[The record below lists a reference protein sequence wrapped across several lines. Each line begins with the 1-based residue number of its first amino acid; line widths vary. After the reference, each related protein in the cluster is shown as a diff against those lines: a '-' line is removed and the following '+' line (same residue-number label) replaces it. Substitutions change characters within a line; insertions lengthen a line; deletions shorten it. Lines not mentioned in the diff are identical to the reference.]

1 VSRKFLIVIPLLIGM
16 LLFGFLKP
24 PQVQASGE
32 NWLAGFSY
40 RKAITI
46 DHTKIDADLT
56 DYPTLVKLNSSNF
69 DFAKAQANGQDV
81 RFTDS
86 GGQTLLSY
94 DREKHDAVG
103 QAAIYWVKI
112 PSVSS
117 STDTVFYVYYGN
129 ISATDGE
136 DQNNVWDASTVM
148 VQHLNETSGTHFD
161 ATANG
166 NNGTAYN
173 GITQGVAGQIDG
185 ADDFPGTNS
194 YIDCG
199 NAASVQIAGPIT
211 VSAWIKADSWVS
223 QGGIVGKLFHTV
235 GIYREGYALRLHEST
250 IPGGLFDFSVG
261 QSPDWWQRAISITY
275 MSLGRWYYVVGT
287 YDGATVKVY
296 LNGTEE
302 GSAPYTGGIWDSQT
316 NLLIGRKNIGWA
328 DAFDGMIDEA
338 RVYNTAKSAAWIKAD
353 YSSGSNTLLSLG
365 QEVFSPQASQTPQT
379 LPLTGIESSIP
390 PNTSNLWLFGLFGL
404 TGLSAAIFGGI
415 RFVRSRDGK
424 SSA

>member
-1 VSRKFLIVIPLLIGM
+1 MSKKFLIAIPLISGM
-16 LLFGFLKP
+16 LLFGILKP

-32 NWLAGFSY
+32 NWLSGFSY

-56 DYPTLVKLNSSNF
+56 DYPTLVKLTSSNF
-69 DFAKAQANGQDV
+69 DFAKAQTNGQDV

-94 DREKHDAVG
+94 DREKHDAAG
-103 QAAIYWVKI
+103 QEAIYWVKI

-148 VQHLNETSGTHFD
+148 VQHLSETSGTHFD

-166 NNGTAYN
+166 NNGTAQG
-173 GITQGVAGQIDG
+173 GIVQGAAGQIDG

-211 VSAWIKADSWVS
+211 VSAWIKVDSWVS
-223 QGGIVGKLFHTV
+223 QAGIVGKLIHAAD
-235 GIYREGYALRLHEST
+235 REGFALRLHET
-250 IPGGLFDFSVG
+250 NAGIFDFSIG
-261 QSPDWWQRAISITY
+261 QNWGAWNRAISTTP
-275 MSLGRWYYVVGT
+275 MSSGQWYYVVGT
-287 YDGATVKVY
+287 YDGTTIRVY

-302 GSAPYTGGIWDSQT
+302 GTAGYSGGIVDSQS
-316 NLLIGRKNIGWA
+316 NLLIGRKNVAYA

-338 RVYNTAKSAAWIKAD
+338 RVYNSAKSAAWIKAD

-365 QEVFSPQASQTPQT
+365 QEGSSPQPQT
-379 LPLTGIESSIP
+379 LPLTGGEPSIP
-390 PNTSNLWLFGLFGL
+390 PTTSSTWLFALFGL
-404 TGLSAAIFGGI
+404 TGLSAAVFGGI
-415 RFVRSRDGK
+415 RLVRRRDRK

>member
-1 VSRKFLIVIPLLIGM
+1 MSKKFLIAIPLITGL

-32 NWLAGFSY
+32 NWLTGFSY

-56 DYPTLVKLNSSNF
+56 DYPTLVKLTSSNF
-69 DFAKAQANGQDV
+69 DFAKAQPNGQDV

-103 QAAIYWVKI
+103 QSAIYWVKI

-117 STDTVFYVYYGN
+117 SVDTVIYVYYGN
-129 ISATDGE
+129 MAAADGE
-136 DQNNVWDASTVM
+136 DQHNVWPADAVM
-148 VQHLNETSGTHFD
+148 VQHLSETSGTHFD

-166 NNGTAYN
+166 NDGTAQG
-173 GITQGVAGQIDG
+173 GILQGVTGQIDG
-185 ADDFPGTNS
+185 ADDFPGTSS

-211 VSAWIKADSWVS
+211 VSAWMKIDSFVS
-223 QGGIVGKLFHTV
+223 QAGIVGKLVHLTT
-235 GIYREGYALRLHEST
+235 REGYALRLHETSM
-250 IPGGLFDFSVG
+250 LFDFSLG
-261 QSPDWWQRAISITY
+261 QSSLSWNRAISTTTL
-275 MSLGRWYYVVGT
+275 SFGQWYYVVGT
-287 YDGATVKVY
+287 YDGSTIRVY

-302 GSAPYTGGIWDSQT
+302 GSNTYGGGIFDSQSD
-316 NLLIGRKNIGWA
+316 LLIGRKNIGWA

-338 RVYNTAKSAAWIKAD
+338 RVYNSTKPVAWIKAD
-353 YSSGSNTLLSLG
+353 YAAGSNTLVSLG
-365 QEVFSPQASQTPQT
+365 EEVVSPQGPQT
-379 LPLTGIESSIP
+379 LPFTGIKPSTPPTDSSA
-390 PNTSNLWLFGLFGL
+390 WLFALLGL
-404 TGLSAAIFGGI
+404 TGLSTAIFGGI
-415 RFVRSRDGK
+415 RARQK
-424 SSA
+424 LA